1 GTPAIIYRTEGGR
14 IKIAMGLISRRRL
27 VAMLPYFK

>member
-1 GTPAIIYRTEGGR
+1 EGGR